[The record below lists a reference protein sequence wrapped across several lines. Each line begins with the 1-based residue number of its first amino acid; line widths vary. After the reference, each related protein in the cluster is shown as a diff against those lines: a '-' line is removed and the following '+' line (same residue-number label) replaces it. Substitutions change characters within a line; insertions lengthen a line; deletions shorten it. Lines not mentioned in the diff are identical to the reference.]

1 MSFTPSHI
9 ATLATSSAIDD
20 LRIFLKTLSFWNSPP
35 PPVYLFCDAA
45 VAAAVP
51 SFGYTG
57 ELVIKEALTAYTGL
71 NRAQME
77 SMPGI
82 HYKNLFFDFVCEK
95 LTLMEW
101 VFSVAESS
109 GVLFCDADICF
120 LAPLFQIPIGCP
132 LAVSPHLIREHDEAR
147 FGIYNAGM
155 IWIKDAAT
163 VALWR
168 EACATSSFYEQIAI
182 ETLVNFVDKPYM
194 IPVTENYGWWR
205 LWQGRKSAA
214 ELKGEWK
221 MNKKNPG
228 SGISIRGVALG
239 SVHTHFTEIHDA
251 ATAAYNDW
259 VKTSLKRIAQV
270 HEPARRFLEY
280 MGWAQQN

>member
-35 PPVYLFCDAA
+35 PPVYLFCDAT
-45 VAAAVP
+45 VAAAIP

-57 ELVIKEALTAYTGL
+57 ELVIKEALTQYTGL

-77 SMPGI
+77 AMPGI

-101 VFSVAESS
+101 VFSTTDSS

-120 LAPLFQIPIGCP
+120 LAPLFQIPTECP
-132 LAVSPHLIREHDEAR
+132 LAVSPHLIREQDEAR

-182 ETLVNFVDKPYM
+182 ETLVIFVDKPYM

-205 LWQGRKSAA
+205 LWQGRKPAV
-214 ELKGEWK
+214 ELKNEWK

-228 SGISIRGVALG
+228 SGISIHGSPLG
-239 SVHTHFTEIHDA
+239 SVHTHFAETRDV

-259 VKTSLKRIAQV
+259 VKTCLRRVAQA

-280 MGWAQQN
+280 MGW

>member
-35 PPVYLFCDAA
+35 PPVYLFCDAT
-45 VAAAVP
+45 VAAAIP

-57 ELVIKEALTAYTGL
+57 ELVIKEALTQYTGL

-101 VFSVAESS
+101 VFSTTDSS

-120 LAPLFQIPIGCP
+120 LAPLFHKHAFADCRIFHLLVLICVFTPASTP
-132 LAVSPHLIREHDEAR
+132 LFTPLLDPPAAGEPFARDRSHEGGRRCEGSRQGSQTPRETCEER
-147 FGIYNAGM
+147 GEKTN
-155 IWIKDAAT
+155 
-163 VALWR
+163 WR
-168 EACATSSFYEQIAI
+168 AYLLLSVGSR
-182 ETLVNFVDKPYM
+182 VD
-194 IPVTENYGWWR
+194 R
-205 LWQGRKSAA
+205 CL
-214 ELKGEWK
+214 
-221 MNKKNPG
+221 
-228 SGISIRGVALG
+228 
-239 SVHTHFTEIHDA
+239 
-251 ATAAYNDW
+251 
-259 VKTSLKRIAQV
+259 
-270 HEPARRFLEY
+270 
-280 MGWAQQN
+280 